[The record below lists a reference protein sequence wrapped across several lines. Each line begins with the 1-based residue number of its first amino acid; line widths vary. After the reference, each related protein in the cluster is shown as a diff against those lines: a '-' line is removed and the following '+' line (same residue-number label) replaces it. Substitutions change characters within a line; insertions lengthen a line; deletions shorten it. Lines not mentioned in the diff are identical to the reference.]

1 MKFNYLEYDLNY
13 WSYMKYLEI
22 RQCSYISTFMFLVS
36 LILNKHFVLIKKTIS
51 HSILSNSSYDPTIV
65 FFFFQLCDLL
75 NLLSQFTADSV
86 CMVVCSYIGTNA
98 VCQGPLT
105 KKTDSFPRA
114 VIIPNRFSDRDWSL
128 SKKAHYPSML

>member
-36 LILNKHFVLIKKTIS
+36 LILNKHFALIKKTIS

-65 FFFFQLCDLL
+65 FF
-75 NLLSQFTADSV
+75 
-86 CMVVCSYIGTNA
+86 
-98 VCQGPLT
+98 
-105 KKTDSFPRA
+105 SFNY
-114 VIIPNRFSDRDWSL
+114 VIS
-128 SKKAHYPSML
+128 